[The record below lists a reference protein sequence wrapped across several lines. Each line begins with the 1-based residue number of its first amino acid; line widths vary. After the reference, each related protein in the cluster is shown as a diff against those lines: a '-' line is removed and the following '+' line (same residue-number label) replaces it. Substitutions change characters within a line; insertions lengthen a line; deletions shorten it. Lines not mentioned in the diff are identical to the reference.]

1 MGSVTALVDPL
12 TELCKEQI
20 SQSYPGRSQ
29 PLHEMCAFLRRDSE
43 QKVTSAM
50 THQREMKIMSR
61 LQKSLFESDTF
72 ASRKYIKLF
81 LFPSHLKYDRAF

>member
-1 MGSVTALVDPL
+1 MGSVTVSVDPL
-12 TELCKEQI
+12 SELGKEQI

-29 PLHEMCAFLRRDSE
+29 PLHEMCAFLTRDRE

-50 THQREMKIMSR
+50 THRREMKIMSR
-61 LQKSLFESDTF
+61 LEKNLFESDTF

>member
-1 MGSVTALVDPL
+1 MGSVTASVDPL
-12 TELCKEQI
+12 IELGKEQI

-29 PLHEMCAFLRRDSE
+29 PLHEMCAFLTRDSK

-61 LQKSLFESDTF
+61 LEKNLFESDTF

-81 LFPSHLKYDRAF
+81 HFLFLLI